1 MVLIQF
7 WSKWMKKI
15 QRQPNWM
22 RQKAGLF
29 DCQRNFVIQLFPGIV
44 LLLINYKAADFRSRY
59 LQVFLHWGAALATHP
74 THLTMSW
81 CFLVF
86 FFHEMTSLQFKFVF
100 LQHRKSLALIIL
112 VSLAKFEKTAIFSQW
127 ILKHNVTVVS
137 CHVLL
142 TQYLVLHWLVYSL
155 FCWNW
160 LAGDKLS
167 NFFNNL
173 DTCIVAVV
181 KVSDDTIQL
190 TINWTITIYRQIMTR
205 LSHCILKSIF
215 RKCQSFLKNW
225 QTFLWILAR
234 LTRRKKAKNF
244 PCWKKR
250 NMNVKEVM
258 SWKKKTH

>member
-1 MVLIQF
+1 
-7 WSKWMKKI
+7 
-15 QRQPNWM
+15 
-22 RQKAGLF
+22 
-29 DCQRNFVIQLFPGIV
+29 
-44 LLLINYKAADFRSRY
+44 
-59 LQVFLHWGAALATHP
+59 
-74 THLTMSW
+74 
-81 CFLVF
+81 
-86 FFHEMTSLQFKFVF
+86 MTSLQFKFVF
-100 LQHRKSLALIIL
+100 LLHRKSLALVIL

-137 CHVLL
+137 CHILL

-160 LAGDKLS
+160 LARDKLS

-190 TINWTITIYRQIMTR
+190 IINWTITIYRQIMTR
-205 LSHCILKSIF
+205 LSHCISKSIF

-244 PCWKKR
+244 LCWKKR

-258 SWKKKTH
+258 SWKKKTLKSTKT